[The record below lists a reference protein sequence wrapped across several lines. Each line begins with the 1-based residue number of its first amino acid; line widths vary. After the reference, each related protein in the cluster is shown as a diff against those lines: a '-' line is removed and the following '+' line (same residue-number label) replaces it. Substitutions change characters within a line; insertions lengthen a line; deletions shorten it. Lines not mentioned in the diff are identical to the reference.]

1 MSPNLRP
8 YTVEEAE
15 KDIQELKIRAQKA
28 LADSIRLSSDNLA
41 RFILYRDRLE
51 RAVLLLERL

>member
-28 LADSIRLSSDNLA
+28 LADSTRLSSDNLS

>member
-28 LADSIRLSSDNLA
+28 LADSIRLASDNLA